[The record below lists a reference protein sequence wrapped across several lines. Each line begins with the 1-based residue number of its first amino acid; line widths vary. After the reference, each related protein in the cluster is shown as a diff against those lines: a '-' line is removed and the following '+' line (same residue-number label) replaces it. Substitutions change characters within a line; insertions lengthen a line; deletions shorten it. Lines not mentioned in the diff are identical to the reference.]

1 VSSPLTP
8 PAAVARRGRG
18 GGGGGGGGSPP
29 PPLAPL
35 NGSGRRAGAAGGSES
50 GSCDWASS
58 DESVGEGGAAP
69 SGSPS
74 MASSDVPAVFRAEAA
89 SRYALFPIRHQA
101 LWDMYKKHQ
110 VRQRGGLGE
119 GVCVVRCPGPLVWAA
134 AVSAQGWRARVLRYG
149 LCEAHIRGPFF

>member
-1 VSSPLTP
+1 MVSSPLTP

-110 VRQRGGLGE
+110 VRQRGGTRG
-119 GVCVVRCPGPLVWAA
+119 R
-134 AVSAQGWRARVLRYG
+134 G
-149 LCEAHIRGPFF
+149 LCGAVAWTVGVGRGCVCAGLASAGAALRVM